1 MSWHPERIGQAVTSE
16 LARFGP
22 AGAIGEIM
30 AAWPL
35 AVGEA
40 IAANAWPAR
49 CARDGTL
56 HVAASSSVWA
66 FELTQLE
73 ATIRERL
80 AERLGEKAPPHVR
93 FAVGR
98 LPEAG
103 AAEGVEIPVRT
114 VPKLTE
120 EARAAGERIA
130 AEIDDDELRALVA
143 RAAAL
148 SLSGGRSGDAD
159 DRTLW

>member
-1 MSWHPERIGQAVTSE
+1 MSWHPARIGDEVKSE

-22 AGAIGEIM
+22 AGAIADIV
-30 AAWPL
+30 AIWPA

-56 HVAASSSVWA
+56 HVATSSSVWA

-80 AERLGEKAPPHVR
+80 VERLGDKAPARLR

-98 LPEAG
+98 LPER
-103 AAEGVEIPVRT
+103 AAEDVEIP
-114 VPKLTE
+114 
-120 EARAAGERIA
+120 ARAVPRVSAEALEAAEQIA
-130 AEIDDDELRALVA
+130 AGIEDVELRALVA

-148 SLSGGRSGDAD
+148 SLSGARSGEAD
-159 DRTLW
+159 DRPLW